1 MQLNHYLFT
10 SNQCSDKYY
19 FCLNDRCQAVWKKK
33 RITTALQAYK
43 PRIWRRLRASN
54 YCSHIILKRS
64 ANYATTC
71 LCTCH
76 RSVLHSV
83 VCGRGE
89 ARLPSKL
96 ETQLMTVAFY
106 AYLPQVKRTN
116 AVLITSRTLCLGL
129 GKWDCDMRGVR
140 RVVRLS
146 VRTMHYVQ
154 MFSTR
159 TSSSYLC
166 SFIHDLIIH
175 PMSS

>member
-1 MQLNHYLFT
+1 M
-10 SNQCSDKYY
+10 
-19 FCLNDRCQAVWKKK
+19 
-33 RITTALQAYK
+33 
-43 PRIWRRLRASN
+43 RASN
-54 YCSHIILKRS
+54 YCSHIILKRL
-64 ANYATTC
+64 ANCATTC

-140 RVVRLS
+140 GVIRLS

-159 TSSSYLC
+159 TSSSHLC

-175 PMSS
+175 PMSSKSRYQSHPSFSGQSLHVEFRSVISKNTPSNKEICFISGV